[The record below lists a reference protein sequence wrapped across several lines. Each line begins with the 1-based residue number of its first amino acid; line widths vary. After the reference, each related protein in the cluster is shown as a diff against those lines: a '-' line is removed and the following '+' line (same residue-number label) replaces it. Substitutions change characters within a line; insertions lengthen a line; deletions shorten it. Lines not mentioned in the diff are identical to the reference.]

1 MNRFNFNSTQIL
13 KVFALAAVLLSAS
26 CASQSET
33 ETPASAGNASALT
46 GNQAPPSNIVCRY
59 EKETGSHRKVKVC
72 KTNAQIAAEQ
82 DAAKK
87 TLRRINSGSNSS
99 SVGS

>member
-1 MNRFNFNSTQIL
+1 MRRINFKTTHVLSAFVLTAI
-13 KVFALAAVLLSAS
+13 LLSAG

-33 ETPASAGNASALT
+33 ETPVSAGNTTATA
-46 GNQAPPSNIVCRY
+46 GNQPTPSNVVCRY
-59 EKETGSHRKVKVC
+59 EKETGSHRKVKIC

>member
-1 MNRFNFNSTQIL
+1 MNRFNSKSTLTL
-13 KVFALAAVLLSAS
+13 KVIALSAVLLSAS
-26 CASQSET
+26 CASQPET
-33 ETPASAGNASALT
+33 ETSASAGNASAVA
-46 GNQAPPSNIVCRY
+46 GDQPSPSNMVCRY

-72 KTNAQIAAEQ
+72 KTNAQITAEQ

>member
-1 MNRFNFNSTQIL
+1 MNRFNSNSTLVLRVI
-13 KVFALAAVLLSAS
+13 ALSAVLLSAS
-26 CASQSET
+26 CASQSQT
-33 ETPASAGNASALT
+33 ETSASAGNASAVA
-46 GNQAPPSNIVCRY
+46 GNQPPPSNMICRY

-72 KTNAQIAAEQ
+72 KTKTQIAAEQ

-87 TLRRINSGSNSS
+87 TLRRINSGSNSN